1 MRIIEGAE
9 ELAEKLEIAH
19 AEGRVRYIKV
29 HAAVEG
35 SGESATFGGV
45 RVNEFDLL
53 ARREVTL
60 GTVTI
65 GRSPGDQALP
75 RLIYRPAATAD
86 PSLPAGY
93 GVTNKYGDYVYSTQ
107 GSPNQQALARYHEQ
121 VHSVLSPKLSVL
133 REWRADLRVAGY
145 KRSHFLRYLE
155 EALAETHAQLRV
167 NGFRGLPSAIQF
179 PLKNNYQLRVDRIL
193 SEGAIGTVAVGGV
206 TYGVYYLA
214 SKDER

>member
-1 MRIIEGAE
+1 
-9 ELAEKLEIAH
+9 
-19 AEGRVRYIKV
+19 V
-29 HAAVEG
+29 HAAVAG
-35 SGESATFGGV
+35 SGESATFRGV
-45 RVNEFDLL
+45 RINEFDLL
-53 ARREVTL
+53 ARREVAL

-65 GRSPGDQALP
+65 GRSPGDQLLP
-75 RLIYRPAATAD
+75 RLIHRPAVTAD

-107 GSPNQQALARYHEQ
+107 GSANQQALARYHEQ

-179 PLKNNYQLRVDRIL
+179 PLKNNYDLRLDLVIR
-193 SEGAIGTVAVGGV
+193 EGALATVAVGGI

-214 SKDER
+214 SEDGR